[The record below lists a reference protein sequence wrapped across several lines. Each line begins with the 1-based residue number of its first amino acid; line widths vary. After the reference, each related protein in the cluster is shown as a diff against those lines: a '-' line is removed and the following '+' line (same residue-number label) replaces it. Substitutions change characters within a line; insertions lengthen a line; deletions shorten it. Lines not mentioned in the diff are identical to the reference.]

1 MAAQLPAKT
10 SQRPLL
16 PAQLTNV
23 QPRDNSGNI
32 SSAINSGLAGAATT
46 GGLLAAASAASPFVA
61 GLMTNPVTAPIGIL
75 LGGVFAAAPH
85 IYNWIKQNN
94 VNNKITK
101 SQKALQQLTQL
112 PNQSDP
118 NIQRQIQEQQ
128 AVLAQYGNQ
137 GSQNQ
142 QGSPEG
148 TFWGGRPAYNEQIP
162 LFTPQVEQYRNE
174 VLNQLRNSPANF
186 GPIKEETLRR
196 YHEETAPRIANQ
208 YFGRHADSQFGNDY
222 PQALFRSGRT
232 LERQLN
238 ADEAQYNANREGRL
252 LNFAAQPSFGTVQHP
267 REAGFRESFLEP
279 LVGNALGSAVNYGGQ
294 WLQNR
299 FSPKQEQNPMDLSQ
313 FSSNFQNK
321 YPNQFQKLLEG
332 RNRALGGGTR

>member
-1 MAAQLPAKT
+1 MAAQLPATT
-10 SQRPLL
+10 SQGSLL
-16 PAQLTNV
+16 PAQLTNT
-23 QPRDNSGNI
+23 QTQNNSSGGFLSGL
-32 SSAINSGLAGAATT
+32 SSAVDFLGGIIN
-46 GGLLAAASAASPFVA
+46 
-61 GLMTNPVTAPIGIL
+61 NPVTSSIGL
-75 LGGVFAAAPH
+75 LLKGAIYAVPRL
-85 IYNWIKQNN
+85 YNWIKQNN

-279 LVGNALGSAVNYGGQ
+279 LVGNTLNKAIDYGGQ
-294 WLQNR
+294 WLQDR
-299 FSPKQEQNPMDLSQ
+299 FTPKQEQNPMDLSQ
-313 FSSNFQNK
+313 LTSNLQNK
-321 YPNQFQKLLEG
+321 YPSQYQKLLEG
-332 RNRALGGGTR
+332 RNYLAGGRAR

>member
-1 MAAQLPAKT
+1 MAAQLPATT
-10 SQRPLL
+10 SQGSLL
-16 PAQLTNV
+16 PAQLTNT
-23 QPRDNSGNI
+23 QTQNNSSGGFLSGL
-32 SSAINSGLAGAATT
+32 SSAVDFLGGIIN
-46 GGLLAAASAASPFVA
+46 
-61 GLMTNPVTAPIGIL
+61 NPVTSSIGL
-75 LGGVFAAAPH
+75 LLKGAIYAVPRL
-85 IYNWIKQNN
+85 YNWIKQNN

-252 LNFAAQPSFGTVQHP
+252 LNLAAQPSFGTVQHP

-279 LVGNALGSAVNYGGQ
+279 LVGNTLNKAIDYGGQ
-294 WLQNR
+294 WLQDR
-299 FSPKQEQNPMDLSQ
+299 FTPKQEQNPMDLSQ
-313 FSSNFQNK
+313 LTSNLQNK
-321 YPNQFQKLLEG
+321 YPSQYQKLLEG
-332 RNRALGGGTR
+332 RNYLAGGRAR

>member
-1 MAAQLPAKT
+1 MAAQLPATT
-10 SQRPLL
+10 SQGSLL
-16 PAQLTNV
+16 PAQLTNT
-23 QPRDNSGNI
+23 QTQNNSSGGFLSGL
-32 SSAINSGLAGAATT
+32 SSAVDFLGGIIN
-46 GGLLAAASAASPFVA
+46 
-61 GLMTNPVTAPIGIL
+61 NPVTSSIGL
-75 LGGVFAAAPH
+75 LLKGAIYAVPRL
-85 IYNWIKQNN
+85 YNWIKQNN

-279 LVGNALGSAVNYGGQ
+279 LVGNALGNAVNYGGQ
-294 WLQNR
+294 WLQDR
-299 FSPKQEQNPMDLSQ
+299 FTPKQEQNPMDLSQ
-313 FSSNFQNK
+313 LTSNLQNK
-321 YPNQFQKLLEG
+321 YPSQYQKLLEG
-332 RNRALGGGTR
+332 RNYLAGGRAR